1 MNPLGDLVLTAARS
15 AETQALL
22 CAPFVKT
29 GVLEPLL
36 EALGAGVEV
45 ELFTRWRPDEVA
57 AGVSDTAVL
66 PLLEARGGRTFLCDS
81 LHAKL
86 FAFDDVA
93 LIGSANLTAKA
104 LGWSRSSNLE
114 LLLEVPAGTAE
125 VAALEQELRRI
136 SVPATAAI
144 AAEVER
150 VAALLPSFPAEPP
163 PPETPEVA
171 EVLWRPR
178 LREPRDLFV
187 AYRGDAEQL
196 SRQSLAAATADLA
209 HLELPP
215 GLERSSFEALVR
227 TRLLQ
232 EPVVQRVDDLLGA
245 SRRFGEVR
253 DLLAGSLDLD
263 REEASYAWQTLMR
276 WMLHFLPARYALSVP
291 SHSEILVRREE
302 VR

>member
-1 MNPLGDLVLTAARS
+1 MTILGDAVLAAARGTE
-15 AETQALL
+15 ARALL

-36 EALGAGVEV
+36 EALGPDVEV

-57 AGVSDTAVL
+57 AGVSDTGVL

-93 LIGSANLTAKA
+93 LVGSANLTAKA
-104 LGWSRSSNLE
+104 LGWARNPNLE
-114 LLLEVPAGTAE
+114 LLLEVSSMGAAE
-125 VAALEQELRRI
+125 VEVLEHELRRS

-150 VAALLPSFPAEPP
+150 VAALLPSVSAEPP
-163 PPETPEVA
+163 TTAVEI
-171 EVLWRPR
+171 LWCPH

-187 AYRGDAEQL
+187 AYRGDGHRL

-215 GLERSSFEALVR
+215 GLERPPFEALVG

-232 EPVVQRVDDLLGA
+232 EALLQQVDDLLSE

-253 DLLAGSLDLD
+253 DLLSGSLGLD

-276 WMLHFLPARYALSVP
+276 WMLHFLPARYTRSVP
-291 SHSEILVRREE
+291 SHSEILVRREG